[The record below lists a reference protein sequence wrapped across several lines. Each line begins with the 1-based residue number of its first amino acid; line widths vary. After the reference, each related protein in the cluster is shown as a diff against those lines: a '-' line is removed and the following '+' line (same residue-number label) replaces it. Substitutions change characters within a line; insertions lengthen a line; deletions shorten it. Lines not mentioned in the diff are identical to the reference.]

1 MSPNKKIMSPA
12 SGLGHKQAGGFA
24 IIACLFVPHIQALGA
39 TGMSKV
45 FIYGF
50 SGTFTEK
57 PEYDYAHPNVGATHK
72 CMLFLRQE
80 SATTEFLNAENEA
93 KKFGFSSITNLAGNQ
108 LQIEVLNTEA
118 YKGFTG
124 YYNEALKEGSSLV
137 YYPRT

>member
-1 MSPNKKIMSPA
+1 MRRLAFLRES
-12 SGLGHKQAGGFA
+12 L
-24 IIACLFVPHIQALGA
+24 CLGA

-50 SGTFTEK
+50 TGTFTEK
-57 PEYDYAHPNVGATHK
+57 PEYDYAHPDVGATHK

-108 LQIEVLNTEA
+108 LQIYVLNTEA

>member
-1 MSPNKKIMSPA
+1 MGCVTSFLILAHVLAPL
-12 SGLGHKQAGGFA
+12 SG
-24 IIACLFVPHIQALGA
+24 VLGA

-50 SGTFTEK
+50 TGTFTET
-57 PEYDYAHPNVGATHK
+57 PEYDYAHPDIGATHK

-80 SATTEFLNAENEA
+80 SETTEFLNAETEA

-108 LQIEVLNTEA
+108 LQVDILNTDA

-124 YYNEALKEGSSLV
+124 YYDEALKEGSSLV